1 MTKSGLPT
9 IFITGF
15 TSFLLFGLFQKFMH
29 KYHLTIPYHLN
40 TISLVNCIAMD
51 ATFRYNTLEWELRV
65 QKQIKTDRNEQLRLH
80 YSKRQRRYR
89 MLDKGLGILSTVH
102 RPNVL
107 IKATIKASTRA
118 ILHRCYRN
126 DNPKDELSETP
137 LPSTKD
143 TFHHS
148 RLAEIQPPIS
158 VNFLSSISLFYAL
171 ELVRSVLIVK
181 NQCN

>member
-1 MTKSGLPT
+1 
-9 IFITGF
+9 
-15 TSFLLFGLFQKFMH
+15 
-29 KYHLTIPYHLN
+29 
-40 TISLVNCIAMD
+40 
-51 ATFRYNTLEWELRV
+51 
-65 QKQIKTDRNEQLRLH
+65 
-80 YSKRQRRYR
+80 

-137 LPSTKD
+137 LPLTKD

-148 RLAEIQPPIS
+148 RLAEIQPPVS
-158 VNFLSSISLFYAL
+158 VNFLSSISLFYAF

-181 NQCN
+181 NQCNWQWNANYYYCRLSYSSISAVRKKFFQKYHWQN